1 MMSSGWNWFVIIITV
16 ANILACWWL
25 IVWATKSS
33 ANESKEGDVTGHVWD
48 GDLEEYNNP
57 LPRWW
62 LYLFYFTIIFGL
74 VYLALYPGLG
84 NFKGFLNWSEVSQ
97 YNDEAKAVH
106 EAQAA
111 MFAPLAKLTPEELV
125 KNEQALLTGGR
136 LFAANC
142 AVCHGSDA
150 RGAQGFP
157 NLTDDDWLYAGDY
170 NTLVMTITNGR
181 TGVMPAWQ
189 SSLKDDG
196 VKEVTAFVRQLS
208 GQEADSQLAAKGQTR
223 FNTFCVACHGPQGKG
238 NPALG
243 APNLTD
249 DIWLYGGSSASI
261 AHSVANGRMGKMP
274 AQKDFLTEERIRLI
288 AAYVS
293 SLSSK

>member
-1 MMSSGWNWFVIIITV
+1 MMSAGWNWFVIIVTL

-25 IVWATKSS
+25 IVWATKSK

-48 GDLEEYNNP
+48 GDLQEFNNP

-62 LYLFYFTIIFGL
+62 LYLFYFTIVFGL
-74 VYLALYPGLG
+74 GYLALYPGLG
-84 NFKGFLNWSEVSQ
+84 NFKGFLNWTEISQ
-97 YNDEAKAVH
+97 YDEEARAVH

-111 MFAPLAKLTPEELV
+111 MFAPLAKLSTEELI

-142 AVCHGSDA
+142 AGCHGSDA
-150 RGAQGFP
+150 RGARGFP
-157 NLTDDDWLYAGDY
+157 NLTDNDWLYAGDY
-170 NTLVMTITNGR
+170 DSLVMTITNGR
-181 TGVMPAWQ
+181 TGVMPAWKAV
-189 SSLKDDG
+189 LKDDG
-196 VKEVTAFVRQLS
+196 VQEVTAFVRQLS
-208 GQEADSQLAAKGQTR
+208 GQEADPQLAAKGETR
-223 FNTFCVACHGPQGKG
+223 YNTFCVACHGSEGQG

-243 APNLTD
+243 APNLANN
-249 DIWLYGGSSASI
+249 IWLYGGSEATI
-261 AHSVANGRMGKMP
+261 AHSVADGRVGKMP

-293 SLSSK
+293 SLAK

>member
-1 MMSSGWNWFVIIITV
+1 MMSTGWNWFVIIVTL

-25 IVWATKSS
+25 IVWATKNK

-48 GDLEEYNNP
+48 EDLQELNNP

-74 VYLALYPGLG
+74 GYLALYPGLG
-84 NFKGFLNWSEVSQ
+84 NFKGLLSWTGVSQ
-97 YNDEAKAVH
+97 YNEEAREVH
-106 EAQAA
+106 EAQKAL
-111 MFAPLAKLTPEELV
+111 FAPLAKLSTEELI
-125 KNEQALLTGGR
+125 KNEQALLTGSR

-142 AVCHGSDA
+142 AACHGSDA
-150 RGAQGFP
+150 RGARGFP

-170 NTLVMTITNGR
+170 DSLVTTITYGR

-189 SSLKDDG
+189 SALNDDG
-196 VKEVTAFVRQLS
+196 VQEVTAFVRQLS
-208 GQEADSQLAAKGQTR
+208 GQQADPQLAAKGEAR
-223 FNTFCVACHGPQGKG
+223 YNMYCVACHGPGGEG
-238 NPALG
+238 NPAMG
-243 APNLTD
+243 APNLANN
-249 DIWLYGGSSASI
+249 IWLYGGSEAAI
-261 AHSVANGRMGKMP
+261 AHSISVGRMGNMP

-293 SLSSK
+293 SLAK